1 MYTKSMAPRRKKE
14 HYLDNKKFL
23 SELEKY
29 RAKILR
35 NKREGLPK
43 PRVNDYIGS
52 CFLKIATHLS
62 YRPNFINYMYKDDMV
77 CDGIENC
84 IQYIDNFD
92 PAKSKNPFAYFTQ
105 IVYFAFLRRIA
116 KEKRQMEIRDKII
129 EKSGYQEVMHV
140 DGEQSAEYNA
150 IKARIETSQRYN

>member
-1 MYTKSMAPRRKKE
+1 MRRTTKKKE
-14 HYLDNKKFL
+14 HYVNNADFL
-23 SELEKY
+23 AAIVKYKDKVEIAEKQ
-29 RAKILR
+29 
-35 NKREGLPK
+35 GLPK
-43 PRVNDYIGS
+43 PRVNNYIGG

-105 IVYFAFLRRIA
+105 IVYYAFLRRIA

-140 DGEQSAEYNA
+140 DGEQSSEYNA

>member
-1 MYTKSMAPRRKKE
+1 MAPRRKKE

-23 SELEKY
+23 AVLEKY

-35 NKREGLPK
+35 NKREGKPK
-43 PRVNDYIGS
+43 PRVNDYIGG
-52 CFLKIATHLS
+52 CFLKIAQHLS

-140 DGEQSAEYNA
+140 DGEQNSEYNA

>member
-1 MYTKSMAPRRKKE
+1 MAPRRKKE

-23 SELEKY
+23 AELEKY

-35 NKREGLPK
+35 NEREGKPK
-43 PRVNDYIGS
+43 PRVNNYIGG

-62 YRPNFINYMYKDDMV
+62 YRPNFINYMYKDDMI

-140 DGEQSAEYNA
+140 DGENNNDYNA
-150 IKARIETSQRYN
+150 IKARIETNQRYN